1 MRKENLYMKKM
12 MIENT
17 IICVSWGD
25 KYDISYVEKLK
36 EQCEANCSIPFNF
49 YCITDRPKLGSKYD
63 INMPSYWDQFFLPEK
78 NFFWAYRKCYMFAL
92 SYDDVETRET
102 RYHWWLKHK
111 YNRKHNETSMKYNME
126 WKNDIETKLW
136 QFNRIQGEK
145 FLFLDLDLI
154 IHQDLKYFFDLPM
167 DKPYIVRGWWN
178 NIEDCKRNFA
188 KYKATPLNSS
198 VIRWNRG
205 QLYEMW
211 KEIYANPE
219 MIFFTYPTI
228 DNYFNH
234 RGYDV
239 WNEEKSFFQGF
250 PKGDIYSWYKGNIFP
265 EDMELKKFREDHK
278 ICLFNNS
285 KLTTK
290 RGHILEDEKELMYD
304 IDKVN
309 L

>member
-1 MRKENLYMKKM
+1 

-25 KYDISYVEKLK
+25 KYDRTYVKKLK

-49 YCITDRPKLGSKYD
+49 YCITDRPKLGSAYD
-63 INMPSYWDQFFLPEK
+63 ISMPRYWDK
-78 NFFWAYRKCYMFAL
+78 HYIAKKHFFWAYRKCYMFSMGAKD
-92 SYDDVETRET
+92 S
-102 RYHWWLKHK
+102 K
-111 YNRKHNETSMKYNME
+111 YFFSR
-126 WKNDIETKLW
+126 
-136 QFNRIQGEK
+136 RIKGEK

-178 NIEDCKRNFA
+178 DSDTCKKNFA
-188 KYKATPLNSS
+188 KYKSTPLNSS

-205 QLYEMW
+205 QLIPVW
-211 KEIYANPE
+211 QEIYDNPE
-219 MIFFTYPTI
+219 MIFFTYPSI

-234 RGYDV
+234 RWYNTWDEDSG
-239 WNEEKSFFQGF
+239 FFQGF

-265 EDMELKKFREDHK
+265 DDMELNKTREDHK

-285 KLTTK
+285 TQTEGENDDEMKTK
-290 RGHILEDEKELMYD
+290 W
-304 IDKVN
+304 
-309 L
+309 